1 LSQSRKQVFHRRG
14 ASGVTSAATVMR
26 LNMAMSSAV
35 MPGCGA
41 PASRSRVVTGSTI
54 GNQAL
59 RVCAGAWTSES
70 RSFRPAFT

>member
-1 LSQSRKQVFHRRG
+1 LSQSCKQVFHRRG
-14 ASGVTSAATVMR
+14 ASGVICAATVTR

-59 RVCAGAWTSES
+59 RVCAGAWTSGS